1 MFVENVVKTFAFLE
15 ELEKKR
21 FCFSKEEK
29 QQLYRIAFYEPS
41 FDEVQKIILQMTAPG
56 TGKTEREQM
65 LKQYVDSLPVL
76 PEDAAMQIENNI
88 FQLQHMTYEREKV
101 NAMLGEIL
109 EKNGVSQSLDFVA
122 AQPGKRSFQEKERRA
137 EGRNEKSK

>member
-101 NAMLGEIL
+101 NAVLEEIL
-109 EKNGVSQSLDFVA
+109 EKNGISRDLDVMTV
-122 AQPGKRSFQEKERRA
+122 PSGKASFQEKERRTD
-137 EGRNEKSK
+137 GRNEKFK